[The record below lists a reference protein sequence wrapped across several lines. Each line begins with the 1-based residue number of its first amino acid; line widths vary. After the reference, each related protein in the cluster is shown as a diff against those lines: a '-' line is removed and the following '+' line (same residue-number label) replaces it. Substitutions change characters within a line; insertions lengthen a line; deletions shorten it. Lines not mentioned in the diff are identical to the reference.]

1 MRIITRNSL
10 GKSPIGGKATDKK
23 KGLSLRLVDDYL
35 RFVLFLA
42 VIGLAYV
49 WNSHRA
55 EKKIKMETALETQ
68 VESLKA
74 RYLLKQSTL
83 SAGTRLSEIKGVVD
97 TLGLRPQ
104 NEPVY
109 KLVSGKTLA
118 EIEQINPEIDPQQL
132 QRQIDE
138 RQ

>member
-10 GKSPIGGKATDKK
+10 GKSPLGAKPTAKK

-49 WNSHRA
+49 WNSHQA
-55 EKKIKMETALETQ
+55 EKKIKMETALQTQ

-83 SAGTRLSEIKGVVD
+83 SAGTRLSEIKAVVD
-97 TLGLRPQ
+97 TLGLRAQ

-118 EIEQINPEIDPQQL
+118 EIEKLNPEIDPQQL

>member
-10 GKSPIGGKATDKK
+10 GKTPLGTKPAGKK

-35 RFVLFLA
+35 KFVLFLA
-42 VIGLAYV
+42 LIGLAYV
-49 WNSHRA
+49 WNSHQA
-55 EKKIKMETALETQ
+55 EKKIKLESALETQ

-83 SAGTRLSEIKGVVD
+83 SAGTRLSEIRAVVD

-104 NEPVY
+104 NEPVF
-109 KLVSGKTLA
+109 KLVRGKTLA
-118 EIEQINPEIDPQQL
+118 EVEDMNSELDPQQL

-138 RQ
+138 QQ

>member
-10 GKSPIGGKATDKK
+10 GKTPLGTKPAGKK

-35 RFVLFLA
+35 KFVLFLA
-42 VIGLAYV
+42 LIGLAYV
-49 WNSHRA
+49 WNSHQA
-55 EKKIKMETALETQ
+55 EKKIKLETALETQ

-83 SAGTRLSEIKGVVD
+83 SAGTRLSEIRAVVD

-104 NEPVY
+104 NEPVF
-109 KLVSGKTLA
+109 KLVRGKTLA
-118 EIEQINPEIDPQQL
+118 EVEAMNSELDPQQL

>member
-10 GKSPIGGKATDKK
+10 GKTPLGTKPAGKK

-35 RFVLFLA
+35 KFVLFLA
-42 VIGLAYV
+42 LIGLAYV
-49 WNSHRA
+49 WNSHQA
-55 EKKIKMETALETQ
+55 EKKIKLESALETQ

-83 SAGTRLSEIKGVVD
+83 SAGTRLSEIQAVVD

-104 NEPVY
+104 NEPVF
-109 KLVSGKTLA
+109 KLVQGKTLA
-118 EIEQINPEIDPQQL
+118 EVEAMNSELDPQQL